1 MENDQQQQENYV
13 QPAPKKDKTP
23 LFIGVVVVLIA
34 ALIFLYFTYDH
45 LKTEKEVQAIELNNT
60 LLNLDSISTEL
71 DNKILKIKE
80 LGGEVDTLMKIKE
93 KLQTERKLLLTEIS
107 NRKNMISELRDR
119 VSGYKELLLAKDVEI
134 EQLKEINDQLMTENT
149 ELKTEKQQLNNSLSK
164 ANKAKDELQEKVA
177 VASRLKVEGVIIHA
191 VNLNGKERAS
201 EFRNRHI
208 NQLKV
213 TFTVAENKV
222 APIEGKE
229 ILIRIV
235 APDGNVLFDVTK
247 GSGSF
252 MFEGRELFYT
262 AKQEILYD
270 KNSQEVTMY
279 YDKGG
284 EYADGRHLVEVYTD
298 EYLMGSGTFTVK

>member
-1 MENDQQQQENYV
+1 MEDNQQHQENYT
-13 QPAPKKDKTP
+13 QPKPKKDRTP
-23 LFIGVVVVLIA
+23 LFIGIVVVLLA
-34 ALIFLYFTYDH
+34 AVIFLYYTYDN
-45 LKTEKEVQAIELNNT
+45 LKADKEAQAIELNNT

-71 DNKILKIKE
+71 DAKIMTIRE
-80 LGGEVDTLMKIKE
+80 VGGEVDTLMKVKE
-93 KLQTERKLLLTEIS
+93 KLQAERNLLLTEIS

-119 VSGYKELLLAKDVEI
+119 VDGYKQLLLAKDVEI

-149 ELKTEKQQLNNSLSK
+149 ELKTEKQQLNDSLSK
-164 ANKAKDELQEKVA
+164 ANKTTTELQEKVA
-177 VASRLKVEGVIIHA
+177 FASRLKVDGMTVYA
-191 VNLNGKERAS
+191 VNESGKERES

-213 TFTVAENKV
+213 KFTVAENKV

-235 APDGNVLFDVTK
+235 APDGNVLFDVTR

-252 MFEGRELFYT
+252 MFENRELFYT

-270 KNSQEVTMY
+270 KNSQEVTMF
-279 YDKGG
+279 YDKGS
-284 EYADGRHLVEVYTD
+284 EYAEGRHIVEVYTD
-298 EYLMGSGTFTVK
+298 EYLMGTGTFTVK

>member
-1 MENDQQQQENYV
+1 M
-13 QPAPKKDKTP
+13 
-23 LFIGVVVVLIA
+23 LLA
-34 ALIFLYFTYDH
+34 AVIFLYYTYDN
-45 LKTEKEVQAIELNNT
+45 LKADKEAQAIELNNT

-71 DNKILKIKE
+71 DSKIMMIRE
-80 LGGEVDTLMKIKE
+80 LGGEVDTLMKVKE
-93 KLQTERKLLLTEIS
+93 KLQAERKLLLTEIS

-119 VSGYKELLLAKDVEI
+119 VDGYKQLLLAKDVEI

-149 ELKTEKQQLNNSLSK
+149 ELKTEKQQLNDSLSK
-164 ANKAKDELQEKVA
+164 ANKTTTELQEKVA
-177 VASRLKVEGVIIHA
+177 FASRLKVEGMTIYA
-191 VNLNGKERAS
+191 VNESGKERET

-213 TFTVAENKV
+213 KFTVAENKV

-235 APDGNVLFDVTK
+235 APDGNVLFDVTR

-252 MFEGRELFYT
+252 MFENRELFYT

-270 KNSQEVTMY
+270 KNSQEVTMF
-279 YDKGG
+279 YDKGS
-284 EYADGRHLVEVYTD
+284 EYAEGRHIVEVYTD
-298 EYLMGSGTFTVK
+298 EYLMGTGTFTVK

>member
-1 MENDQQQQENYV
+1 MEDNQQQQENYT
-13 QPAPKKDKTP
+13 QPKPKKDRTP
-23 LFIGVVVVLIA
+23 LFIGIVVVLLA
-34 ALIFLYFTYDH
+34 AVIFLYYTYDN
-45 LKTEKEVQAIELNNT
+45 LKADKEAQAIELNNT

-71 DNKILKIKE
+71 DAKIMTIRE
-80 LGGEVDTLMKIKE
+80 LGGEVDTLMKVKE
-93 KLQTERKLLLTEIS
+93 KLQAERKLLLTEIS

-119 VSGYKELLLAKDVEI
+119 VDGYKQLLLAKDVEI

-149 ELKTEKQQLNNSLSK
+149 ELKTEKQQLNDSLSK
-164 ANKAKDELQEKVA
+164 ANKTTTELQEKVA
-177 VASRLKVEGVIIHA
+177 FASRLKVEGMTVYA
-191 VNLNGKERAS
+191 VNESGKERET

-213 TFTVAENKV
+213 KFTVAENKV

-235 APDGNVLFDVTK
+235 APDGNVLFDVTR

-252 MFEGRELFYT
+252 MFENRELFYT

-270 KNSQEVTMY
+270 KNSQEVTMF
-279 YDKGG
+279 YDKGS
-284 EYADGRHLVEVYTD
+284 EYAEGRHIVDVYTD
-298 EYLMGSGTFTVK
+298 EYLMGTGTFTVK

>member
-1 MENDQQQQENYV
+1 MM
-13 QPAPKKDKTP
+13 
-23 LFIGVVVVLIA
+23 IR
-34 ALIFLYFTYDH
+34 
-45 LKTEKEVQAIELNNT
+45 
-60 LLNLDSISTEL
+60 
-71 DNKILKIKE
+71 E
-80 LGGEVDTLMKIKE
+80 LGGEVDTLMKVKE
-93 KLQTERKLLLTEIS
+93 KLQSERKLLLTEIS

-119 VSGYKELLLAKDVEI
+119 VDGYKQLLLAKDVEI
-134 EQLKEINDQLMTENT
+134 EQLKVINDQLMSENT
-149 ELKTEKQQLNNSLSK
+149 ELKTEKQQLNDSLRN
-164 ANKAKDELQEKVA
+164 ANKTRTELQEKVA
-177 VASRLKVEGVIIHA
+177 FASRLKVDGMTVYA
-191 VNLNGKERAS
+191 VNESGKEREN

-213 TFTVAENKV
+213 KFTVAENKV

-235 APDGNVLFDVTK
+235 APDGNVLFDVTR

-270 KNSQEVTMY
+270 KNSQEVTMF
-279 YDKGG
+279 YDKGS
-284 EYADGRHLVEVYTD
+284 EYAEGRHIVEVYTD

>member
-1 MENDQQQQENYV
+1 MEDNQQQQENYT
-13 QPAPKKDKTP
+13 QPKPKKDRTP
-23 LFIGVVVVLIA
+23 LFIGIVVVLLA
-34 ALIFLYFTYDH
+34 AVIFLYYTYDN
-45 LKTEKEVQAIELNNT
+45 LKADKEAQAIELNNT

-71 DNKILKIKE
+71 DAKIMTIRE
-80 LGGEVDTLMKIKE
+80 LGGEVDTLMKVKE
-93 KLQTERKLLLTEIS
+93 KLQAERKLLLTEIS

-119 VSGYKELLLAKDVEI
+119 VDGYKQLLLAKDVEI

-149 ELKTEKQQLNNSLSK
+149 ELKTEKQQLNDSLSK
-164 ANKAKDELQEKVA
+164 ANKTTTELQEKVA
-177 VASRLKVEGVIIHA
+177 FASRLKVDGMTVYA
-191 VNLNGKERAS
+191 VNESGKERES

-213 TFTVAENKV
+213 KFTVAENKV

-235 APDGNVLFDVTK
+235 APDGNVLFDVTR

-252 MFEGRELFYT
+252 MFENRELFYT

-270 KNSQEVTMY
+270 KNSQEVTMFY
-279 YDKGG
+279 NKGS
-284 EYADGRHLVEVYTD
+284 EYAEGRHIVEVYTD
-298 EYLMGSGTFTVK
+298 EYLMGTGTFTVK